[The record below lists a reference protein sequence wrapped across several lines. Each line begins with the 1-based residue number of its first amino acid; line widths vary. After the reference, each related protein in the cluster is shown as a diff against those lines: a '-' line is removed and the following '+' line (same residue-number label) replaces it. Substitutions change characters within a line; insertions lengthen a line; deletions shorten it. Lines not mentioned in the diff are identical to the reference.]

1 MTIAIMVYSQLPVT
15 TNLLFSHDCEW
26 LGKGGTIAKSVI
38 QQIQTAESI
47 IKAVIGNQL
56 PMEESSKPPKTETN
70 FANNG
75 TIIEKQDML

>member
-1 MTIAIMVYSQLPVT
+1 MIVNDWEKEEQLQKT
-15 TNLLFSHDCEW
+15 FE
-26 LGKGGTIAKSVI
+26 SVI
-38 QQIQTAESI
+38 QQIQTAEST